1 MELACPNCGTLFRVP
16 DGAVSPGGRKV
27 RCGSCGHVW
36 TAYPD
41 NAVEPEGEA
50 TPETSGAAA
59 SPPEDLAPTIVAA
72 VEADGLA
79 AGSAE
84 TVAQEATGTE
94 PAKPDS
100 PASEPGQLEAGAASP
115 DAGSGGLDLE
125 SAPPDSVRPLR
136 RSQPVL
142 QPEPK
147 QRWGLFF
154 GWLLFFAVLGGL
166 LGGGWYFRE
175 QVVAQVPQTAR
186 LYEALGIPVQLTSSP
201 FVLDWR
207 RAIQTEATG
216 PTVTLSGQ
224 VINATEEPL
233 PVPQLAVVLLNAQGN
248 QIDSWAVEVG
258 GGPLAPGEARDFT
271 TKGPWPQSANDVSV
285 RLLQ

>member
-1 MELACPNCGTLFRVP
+1 MDLACPNCGTLFRVP
-16 DGAVSPGGRKV
+16 DGAVGPGGRQV
-27 RCGSCGHVW
+27 RCGSCSHTW
-36 TAYPD
+36 TAYPP
-41 NAVEPEGEA
+41 NGGEPAAKAGPEA
-50 TPETSGAAA
+50 TEDAAA
-59 SPPEDLAPTIVAA
+59 PQENLASSISAA
-72 VEADGLA
+72 VEADGGESGA
-79 AGSAE
+79 AA
-84 TVAQEATGTE
+84 ATPQDAAAAASVT
-94 PAKPDS
+94 PDAAPS
-100 PASEPGQLEAGAASP
+100 PESRLEAGTA
-115 DAGSGGLDLE
+115 GLDLG

-136 RSQPVL
+136 RSRPVL
-142 QPEPK
+142 QPEPGP
-147 QRWGLFF
+147 RWGLFF

-166 LGGGWYFRE
+166 VGGGWHFRE

-233 PVPQLAVVLLNAQGN
+233 PVPQLVVVLLNAQGN

-258 GGPLAPGEARDFT
+258 GGPVAPGEARDFM
-271 TKGPWPQSANDVSV
+271 TKGPWPQAANDVSV